1 MREGSHVNKFLTVI
15 TLLCITACGGGGSG
29 REFAAPSLSLS
40 DVTPAKGATDVPR
53 TAAVVLTFSAPLDAT
68 TLSTS
73 AITLA
78 GPAVDGLAIG
88 LSVAGNKLTVTPSS
102 ELSPL
107 TSYTLTMGVGLRGS
121 AGERLAGPVATSFT
135 TGDRQWRTGVAI
147 ETGDVNIVEDPQIAV
162 DGRGDAVV
170 VWRRSDSNGTR
181 VWSNGYTAS
190 SGWGTALAIG
200 PTIDPGTQGPVRTP
214 QVAMDAS
221 GNAIAVWPQ
230 SDGGN
235 YKVWANRY
243 TAGAGWG
250 AAASIE
256 PNASTVASDIS
267 AAPQIRFDANGNAI
281 ALWERSA
288 GLYSHVWWNRYTA
301 AAGWGTAA
309 PVDNT
314 AAVAGSAQI
323 AFSTNGDAIAVWDQS
338 DGASFHIWSSRYTAA
353 AGSWGTARMIESDD
367 AVQAFNAQ
375 IGIDAAGNALVVW
388 IQSDGAMRNEVW
400 SNRYTPLSG
409 WDTARAISD
418 HAGGAGSPQLA
429 MDANGDALVVW
440 RQSDSS
446 TSFSIRWN
454 RYVAAS
460 GWGTAAAIE
469 PGDGAFAGD
478 PQIACDSSGN
488 ALAVWEHEN
497 GAHTEIRSS
506 RFTVGGGWAASLNA
520 GNTGDVL
527 DPVIAL
533 DSAGNGLAVWQQVD
547 SSNIGLVWAN
557 RFE

>member
-1 MREGSHVNKFLTVI
+1 MKEGSHVNKLLTVI
-15 TLLCITACGGGGSG
+15 TLLCITACGGGGDG
-29 REFAAPSLSLS
+29 QVATAPLSLS
-40 DVTPAKGATDVPR
+40 EVTPAEGATGVPR

-68 TLSTS
+68 TLSAS

-78 GPAVDGLAIG
+78 GPAVDGQAIG
-88 LSVAGNKLTVTPSS
+88 LSVAGNKLTVTPSG

-107 TSYTLTMGVGLRGS
+107 TSYTLTIGIALRGS
-121 AGERLAGPVATSFT
+121 AGEQLTGPVTTSFK
-135 TGDRQWRTGVAI
+135 TGDRQWRTPVAI

-162 DGRGDAVV
+162 DARGDAVV
-170 VWRRSDSNGTR
+170 VWRRSESNGTR
-181 VWSNGYTAS
+181 VWSNRYTAG

-200 PTIDPGTQGPVRTP
+200 PGIDPGTQGPVQTP

-235 YKVWANRY
+235 YKIWANRY

-250 AAASIE
+250 TAASIE

-267 AAPQIRFDANGNAI
+267 AAPLVRFDANGNAI

-288 GLYSHVWWNRYTA
+288 GLNSHVWWNRFTTV
-301 AAGWGTAA
+301 AGWSTAA

-323 AFSTNGDAIAVWDQS
+323 AFSANGDAIAVWDRS
-338 DGASFHIWSSRYTAA
+338 DGAGFHIWSSRYAAA
-353 AGSWGTARMIESDD
+353 AGSWGTAQMIANDG
-367 AVQAFNAQ
+367 AAQAFNAQ
-375 IGIDAAGNALVVW
+375 IEIDAAGNALVVW
-388 IQSDGAMRNEVW
+388 IQSDSAMRTEIW
-400 SNRYTPLSG
+400 SNRFTAVSG
-409 WDTARAISD
+409 WDTARLVSD
-418 HAGGAGSPQLA
+418 NAGGTGSPKLA
-429 MDANGDALVVW
+429 MDASGNALVVW

-446 TSFSIRWN
+446 TSSSIRWN
-454 RYVAAS
+454 RYVAGS

-469 PGDGAFAGD
+469 PGDGTFVGD

-488 ALAVWEHEN
+488 ALAVWEHES
-497 GAHTEIRSS
+497 GVHTEIRSS
-506 RFTVGGGWAASLNA
+506 RFMVGGGWAAALNA

-527 DPVIAL
+527 EPVIAL
-533 DSAGNGLAVWQQVD
+533 DSGGNGLAVWQQVD
-547 SSNIGLVWAN
+547 SPNIGLVWAN